1 MSEYQYY
8 EFLAIDNPLTEKE
21 MAELRTISSRATIS
35 PVSFTNEY
43 NWGDLRCSSEEI
55 LLRYFDIHIYVA
67 NWMTAILQ
75 VRLPI
80 EALSTETAEAM
91 TVPYVLTFSSSGSHW
106 IITWALEDSENY
118 DRFGMEDGTG
128 WMGRLASVRDELL
141 RGDIRSLYI
150 GWLAAVSDE
159 MIDDDELEPR
169 AVSGLGNLTAAQKAL
184 AEYLEVDQDLLSGA
198 GIGGLAMQKDEI
210 SEKEMEKWIDTLT
223 QDEVKTVLKHLLTG
237 KGQQTERNLKTR
249 YAAWQRDLPNEKDE
263 PPRRTL
269 GELRQ
274 NAEKSQQI
282 RVEEQEHKRKKLE
295 IRRREERIR
304 YLKILSKD
312 FPKAWKSIREPIKR
326 GSGKGY
332 DEACSAIVDI
342 SEAHALLGTEEQF
355 NHELK
360 KFMAP
365 HLKRKALVQRL
376 VKAGIWEDKR

>member
-1 MSEYQYY
+1 MSEFQYY
-8 EFLAIDNPLTEKE
+8 EFLAIDDPLTEKE
-21 MAELRTISSRATIS
+21 MAELRAISSRATIT

-43 NWGDLRCSSEEI
+43 NWSDLKCDSEA
-55 LLRYFDIHIYVA
+55 LLRRYFDIHVYVA

-80 EALSTETAEAM
+80 EALPIEIVEAM
-91 TVPYVLTFSSSGSHW
+91 TVPYMLTFSSTGSHW

-118 DRFGMEDGTG
+118 DRFGVEDGRG

-159 MIDDDELEPR
+159 MVDDDELEPR
-169 AVSGLGNLTAAQKAL
+169 AVPGLGDLTAAQQAP
-184 AEYLEVDQDLLSGA
+184 AEFLEVDPDLLSGA
-198 GIGGLAMQKDEI
+198 GIGGQASQKDENF
-210 SEKEMEKWIDTLT
+210 EKELDRWIGALP
-223 QDEVKTVLKHLLTG
+223 QDEVNKVLKQLLTG
-237 KGQQTERNLKTR
+237 KGQQAERDLRTR
-249 YAAWQRDLPNEKDE
+249 YATWKRDLPSETDE
-263 PPRRTL
+263 SPRRTV

-274 NAEKSQQI
+274 NAEKARQI
-282 RVEEQEHKRKKLE
+282 RLEKQEHKRKRLE
-295 IRRREERIR
+295 IRRREEHMR
-304 YLKILSKD
+304 YLKVLSKD
-312 FPKAWKSIREPIKR
+312 FPRVWKSVREPIKR

-342 SEAHALLGTEEQF
+342 SEAHALLRTEKQF
-355 NHELK
+355 SHELK

-376 VKAGIWEDKR
+376 VKAGIWEEK

>member
-8 EFLAIDNPLTEKE
+8 EFLAIDKQLTEKE
-21 MAELRTISSRATIS
+21 IAELRSISSRATIT

-43 NWGDLRCSSEEI
+43 NYGDLKCDSEGL

-80 EALSTETAEAM
+80 EALSIETAEAM
-91 TVPYVLTFSSSGSHW
+91 TVPYILSFSSTGSHW
-106 IITWALEDSENY
+106 LITWALEDSENY
-118 DRFGMEDGTG
+118 DRFGMEDGRG
-128 WMGRLASVRDELL
+128 WMGHLASVRDELL

-159 MIDDDELEPR
+159 LIDDDELEPR
-169 AVSGLGNLTAAQKAL
+169 AVSGLGNLTAAQRAL
-184 AEYLEVDQDLLSGA
+184 AEYLEVDQDLLLGA
-198 GIGGLAMQKDEI
+198 GIGGPPMQKDGI
-210 SEKEMEKWIDTLT
+210 SKKEMDLWINALP
-223 QDEVKTVLKHLLTG
+223 QDEANIVLKQLLTG
-237 KGQQTERNLKTR
+237 KGQQAERNLKSR
-249 YAAWQRDLPNEKDE
+249 YAAWRRDLPSEKDE

-274 NAEKSQQI
+274 NAEKAQQI
-282 RVEEQEHKRKKLE
+282 RLEKQDHNRKKLE

-304 YLKILSKD
+304 YLKILSNN
-312 FPKAWKSIREPIKR
+312 FPKAWNSVREPIKR

-342 SEAHALLGTEEQF
+342 SEAYALFATKEQF
-355 NHELK
+355 KTELK

-376 VKAGIWEDKR
+376 GKAGILEDKR